1 MSAARPAFVAT
12 TTNGSGMGHLSRQVA
27 VAAALADRADPVVFS
42 LSTALA
48 TVLAATAV
56 AGLRGEYCPSYHR
69 HQMPVPDWHSYLRD
83 RVVALVRETGAAAVG
98 FDGVTPYLG
107 LLRARALLP
116 EVPFVWF
123 RRGLWRPGA
132 NVRALRATP
141 FFDLVI
147 EPGDLAAAAD
157 RGATAGRA
165 DAVRVPPVSVLSATG
180 LAERA
185 AAAAALGL
193 ETDRP
198 AVLVNLGAWAHRPG
212 RAGGGWWTSVAAQV
226 VRQLLS
232 GTDWQVALT
241 RAPILDDEAL
251 AAQTG
256 RLHVLRDVYPLA
268 RYLGAFEAAVAEAGY
283 NGFHELLLAGVPTLF
298 LAKATTTDDQRARG
312 RWAAGAGTALFADDA
327 YRSSGQLARLLD
339 AGVRD
344 DLRTVCAQLPP
355 ADGAAVAADL
365 VLRRL
370 RPSPAG
376 DSRSG
381 GGSVGS
387 RSGGGSG
394 DSRSGGG
401 GRSLTPGEPRIPDEP
416 TGSGVLAVREPVW
429 RHRVSA
435 AERRRIAVLES
446 KAAVARV
453 IGPAATDLIRSLRH
467 GPAAAATGAPARRL
481 AADPLL
487 TTDLDPQA
495 LRAARPLEHL
505 LPGSSAQY
513 RLVRAAIAAR
523 YHRVPAG
530 WPDATAPATSTAG
543 RRRG

>member
-1 MSAARPAFVAT
+1 VSAARPAFVAT

-48 TVLAATAV
+48 TVLAATAATPATAV

-83 RVVALVRETGAAAVG
+83 RVVALVRETGAGAVG

-185 AAAAALGL
+185 PAAAALGL

-370 RPSPAG
+370 RPPPA
-376 DSRSG
+376 D
-381 GGSVGS
+381 GS
-387 RSGGGSG
+387 RSSSGSDG
-394 DSRSGGG
+394 SRSSGGDG
-401 GRSLTPGEPRIPDEP
+401 PSLALEEPGVADGS

-505 LPGSSAQY
+505 LPGSSAHY

-530 WPDATAPATSTAG
+530 WPDATAPAASTAG
-543 RRRG
+543 RRHG

>member
-27 VAAALADRADPVVFS
+27 VAAALADRTEPVVFS

-48 TVLAATAV
+48 TVLAATAGTAV

-83 RVVALVRETGAAAVG
+83 RLVALVRETGAGAVG

-123 RRGLWRPGA
+123 RRGMWRPGA

-370 RPSPAG
+370 RPPPADG
-376 DSRSG
+376 GRSRGGSDGSRSSG
-381 GGSVGS
+381 GGSVA
-387 RSGGGSG
+387 
-394 DSRSGGG
+394 
-401 GRSLTPGEPRIPDEP
+401 PDEP
-416 TGSGVLAVREPVW
+416 RDPDGWTGSGVLAVREPVW

-467 GPAAAATGAPARRL
+467 GPAAAATGAPARRPP
-481 AADPLL
+481 ADPLL

-523 YHRVPAG
+523 YHRVPPG
-530 WPDATAPATSTAG
+530 WPDGQAAPLSTTG
-543 RRRG
+543 RRHG